1 MAKIS
6 GCYRWNDTL
15 SVVGNSFLLDMAVS
29 VNGTR
34 YVSAMIVAAT
44 DADAMVALFDENE
57 EMTIVY
63 VFGAGWIRAVSL
75 QDENPVLAQSDLWQT
90 WDFGEEQ
97 EIPDDFYE
105 YLMANASPVASA
117 EAVNLSYGGRIIA
130 SVEDGQSATLHCRG
144 KSMNSDLLLLVPRR
158 KSASG
163 GGAEMNVAFGDTAPD
178 DTSKLWIKTAERESL
193 EARLSFDFVGNE
205 QMQAATLSLP
215 ALRKNLH
222 HARSPIRPC
231 MSVKTSR

>member
-1 MAKIS
+1 MAKVS

-15 SVVGNSFLLDMAVS
+15 AVSGGAFLLDLS
-29 VNGTR
+29 LRVNGVR
-34 YVSAMIVAAT
+34 YVSTIIQAS
-44 DADAMVALFDENE
+44 ADDETMVALFDESD
-57 EMTIVY
+57 MMVLVY
-63 VFGAGWIRAVSL
+63 ASEVGWIKEVRIS
-75 QDENPVLAQSDLWQT
+75 DENPIPAQSSICQT

-97 EIPDDFYE
+97 EISDDFYE

-178 DTSKLWIKTAERESL
+178 DTSKLWIKTAEPESL
-193 EARLSFDFVGNE
+193 EARLSFDYEV
-205 QMQAATLSLP
+205 
-215 ALRKNLH
+215 
-222 HARSPIRPC
+222 
-231 MSVKTSR
+231 